1 MSSSTHQIKVKGV
14 DQTAAAFGSIKS
26 RAAATGAQ
34 IRSMMGGAL
43 AAAGAYVGFRAIR
56 GSIAELAHLD
66 DMAMKTSSHI
76 GELTSA
82 AQALEVLGIQNM
94 SVEQLGKSFDYM
106 AKATGRSGLSG
117 FYETIEELGKIDDV
131 AKRGQEAMRIFG
143 RSGMELMPIIT
154 AAKDSTDALQT
165 VVAGFGNLPPAAAAA
180 GGRVDDMMGFVV
192 EEMKSIWLQGLGA
205 ICGWIDNEFPSSA
218 AQSSLSVCNKMTYY
232 AKLGAARF
240 IAAYWRVLEYLK
252 RFGDSV
258 GAFIGT
264 KIVGGT
270 WGEAWDNA
278 GKAYDHAVDK
288 YADAVKEINAL
299 EQKRTERFKREFEQ
313 RAIAVS
319 KFDEASKKAAA
330 GILSREN
337 IPEKEAEKAA
347 AALDGAIKSPQVR
360 NELLLAGNEANR
372 LAMLGPTMQNEA
384 KKQTALLEK
393 IADNTKNVADN
404 TDETANDETYGVFN
418 G

>member
-14 DQTAAAFGSIKS
+14 DQTAAVFGSIKS

-240 IAAYWRVLEYLK
+240 IAAYRRVQEYLK

-264 KIVGGT
+264 KMGGGT

-278 GKAYDHAVDK
+278 GKAYDQAVDE

-299 EQKRTERFKREFEQ
+299 EKSRTERFKREFEQ